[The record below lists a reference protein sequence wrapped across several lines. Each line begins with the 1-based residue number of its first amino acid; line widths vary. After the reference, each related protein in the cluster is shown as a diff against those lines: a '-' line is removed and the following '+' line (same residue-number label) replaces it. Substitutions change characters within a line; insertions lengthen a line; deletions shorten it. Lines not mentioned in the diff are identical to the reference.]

1 MTQTGRDDQPAAE
14 YRAGRLIKWGRSNG
28 TMKVVHRVNL
38 TFNGTWTAPLGPPA
52 LGLHAGLAA
61 AWHLAH

>member
-38 TFNGTWTAPLGPPA
+38 TFNGTWTAPLGPPWVCM
-52 LGLHAGLAA
+52 LA
-61 AWHLAH
+61 WQLPGTSLTD